1 MERKMTEDTTLYGM
15 FLLIGS
21 IPVAIALARHAAWG
35 FQPTLGGIL
44 VFCALCGLA
53 GLALQRR
60 RAARS
65 RKSH

>member
-1 MERKMTEDTTLYGM
+1 MGQDSTLYWM
-15 FLLIGS
+15 LLAIGS

-44 VFCALCGLA
+44 VFCGLCGLV

-60 RAARS
+60 RAARG